1 MVEMGAKIDGMGGVS
16 VMAEHRANDVMRF
29 GIGSAVDKASPR
41 IGLNL
46 MPFWI
51 RCSMTIVLTVQDF
64 GVKGVASHANEFTV
78 G

>member
-1 MVEMGAKIDGMGGVS
+1 MAKRQRADLRWDVHDCKWMVCSLMVEMGAKIDVVGGVS

-46 MPFWI
+46 MPF
-51 RCSMTIVLTVQDF
+51 
-64 GVKGVASHANEFTV
+64 
-78 G
+78 